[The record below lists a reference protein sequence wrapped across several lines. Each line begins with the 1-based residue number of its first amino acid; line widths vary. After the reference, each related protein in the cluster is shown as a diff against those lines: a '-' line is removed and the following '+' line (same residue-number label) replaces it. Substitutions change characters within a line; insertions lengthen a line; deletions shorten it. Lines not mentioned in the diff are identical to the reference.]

1 MLREGEGSRAGAP
14 TETRR
19 WQLGL
24 EVDLDLVG
32 KEDLDLVG
40 KVGKVD
46 LDLLGKEKK
55 VAEERRG

>member
-1 MLREGEGSRAGAP
+1 MLREGEESRAGAP

-32 KEDLDLVG
+32 KEDLDL
-40 KVGKVD
+40 
-46 LDLLGKEKK
+46 LGKKEK
-55 VAEERRG
+55 VAEERSG

>member
-1 MLREGEGSRAGAP
+1 MLREGEESRAGAP

-24 EVDLDLVG
+24 EV
-32 KEDLDLVG
+32 DLDLVG

>member
-1 MLREGEGSRAGAP
+1 MSREGEESRAGAP

-40 KVGKVD
+40 M
-46 LDLLGKEKK
+46 EKQ

>member
-19 WQLGL
+19 LQLGL
-24 EVDLDLVG
+24 KLDLDLVG
-32 KEDLDLVG
+32 KE
-40 KVGKVD
+40 D

>member
-24 EVDLDLVG
+24 EVDLDL
-32 KEDLDLVG
+32 DLVG
-40 KVGKVD
+40 KED

>member
-24 EVDLDLVG
+24 KVDLDSLG
-32 KEDLDLVG
+32 KEDLDLV
-40 KVGKVD
+40 
-46 LDLLGKEKK
+46 GKEKK

>member
-1 MLREGEGSRAGAP
+1 MLWEGEGSRAGAP

-19 WQLGL
+19 WQLAL
-24 EVDLDLVG
+24 E
-32 KEDLDLVG
+32 
-40 KVGKVD
+40 VD

>member
-1 MLREGEGSRAGAP
+1 MSREGEESRAGAP

-24 EVDLDLVG
+24 EEDLDLVG

-40 KVGKVD
+40 KED
-46 LDLLGKEKK
+46 LDLVGKEKK
-55 VAEERRG
+55 AAEERRG

>member
-14 TETRR
+14 TEMRR

-24 EVDLDLVG
+24 KVDLDLVG
-32 KEDLDLVG
+32 KEDLDSLG
-40 KVGKVD
+40 KED
-46 LDLLGKEKK
+46 LDLVGKEKK

>member
-1 MLREGEGSRAGAP
+1 MLREGEESRAGAP

-24 EVDLDLVG
+24 EVDLDSLC
-32 KEDLDLVG
+32 KENLDLVG
-40 KVGKVD
+40 M
-46 LDLLGKEKK
+46 EKQ

>member
-1 MLREGEGSRAGAP
+1 MSREGEESRAGAP

-40 KVGKVD
+40 KVGKV
-46 LDLLGKEKK
+46 
-55 VAEERRG
+55 AEERRG

>member
-1 MLREGEGSRAGAP
+1 MLREGEESRAGAP

-32 KEDLDLVG
+32 KEDLDLAGKENLDLVG
-40 KVGKVD
+40 KVG
-46 LDLLGKEKK
+46 K

>member
-19 WQLGL
+19 GQLGL
-24 EVDLDLVG
+24 EVDLDLDLVG

-40 KVGKVD
+40 K
-46 LDLLGKEKK
+46 EKK
-55 VAEERRG
+55 AAEELRG

>member
-1 MLREGEGSRAGAP
+1 MLTEGEGSRAGAP

-32 KEDLDLVG
+32 KEDLDL
-40 KVGKVD
+40 
-46 LDLLGKEKK
+46 LGKEKK
-55 VAEERRG
+55 VAVERRG

>member
-19 WQLGL
+19 GQLGL
-24 EVDLDLVG
+24 E
-32 KEDLDLVG
+32 
-40 KVGKVD
+40 VD

-55 VAEERRG
+55 AAEERRG

>member
-32 KEDLDLVG
+32 KEDLDS
-40 KVGKVD
+40 
-46 LDLLGKEKK
+46 LGKEKK

>member
-1 MLREGEGSRAGAP
+1 MLWEGEGSRAGAP
-14 TETRR
+14 TEMRR

-24 EVDLDLVG
+24 KVDLDLVG

-40 KVGKVD
+40 K
-46 LDLLGKEKK
+46 EKK

>member
-1 MLREGEGSRAGAP
+1 MLREGEESRAGAP

-24 EVDLDLVG
+24 EVDLVG

-40 KVGKVD
+40 KVGKV
-46 LDLLGKEKK
+46 
-55 VAEERRG
+55 AEERRG